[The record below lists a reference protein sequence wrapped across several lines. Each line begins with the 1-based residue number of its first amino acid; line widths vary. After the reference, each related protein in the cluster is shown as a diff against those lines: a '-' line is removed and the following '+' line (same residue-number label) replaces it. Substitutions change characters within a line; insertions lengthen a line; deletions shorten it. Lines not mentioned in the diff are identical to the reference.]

1 MTVIMAPI
9 IITYGEEFKIA
20 SILILILIKTPIMI
34 MLTFR
39 VNAKTARVNKEE
51 EREWKRQVEIEEA
64 KQKKADRLARRIN
77 DEDAA
82 TQVSPVLPNVIHVAE
97 APDSVCHFLSAS
109 EAHSASTYL
118 FFQEPFEFKWI
129 Q

>member
-20 SILILILIKTPIMI
+20 SVLILISLLIKTPLMV

-39 VNAKTARVNKEE
+39 VNAKTARVNKAE

-97 APDSVCHFLSAS
+97 APDSVCHFLCQ
-109 EAHSASTYL
+109 
-118 FFQEPFEFKWI
+118 FG
-129 Q
+129 

>member
-1 MTVIMAPI
+1 MRATIINSSYLLMTVIMAPI
-9 IITYGEEFKIA
+9 IVTYGEEFKIA

-97 APDSVCHFLSAS
+97 VPDSVCHF
-109 EAHSASTYL
+109 
-118 FFQEPFEFKWI
+118 
-129 Q
+129 